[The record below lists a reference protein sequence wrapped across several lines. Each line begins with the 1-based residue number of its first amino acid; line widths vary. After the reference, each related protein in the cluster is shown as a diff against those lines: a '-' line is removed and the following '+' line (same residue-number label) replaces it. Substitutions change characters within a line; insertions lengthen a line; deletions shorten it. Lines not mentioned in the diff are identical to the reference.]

1 MNRLQT
7 LYSSTIGK
15 KFIAAITG
23 LILFGFLAGHVAGN
37 LKVFTG
43 ASSNGVYHIDEY
55 GQFLREM
62 GAPILP
68 AGLGLL
74 GARLVLLAALII
86 HVIVVTQL
94 ALQSAEARPVG
105 YRKSKTAAAS
115 LAAKWM
121 MFSGITILGFV
132 IFHILH
138 FTTGTIR
145 LGEFE
150 HGTVY
155 SNLASSFAKWPV
167 AIGYMLVMIML
178 GFHLFHGIWS
188 LFQTL
193 GLDNPDRN
201 KALRGFAILAT
212 ILIIGGF
219 IAVPLAFVA
228 GAMPVP
234 EAYPHELLS
243 GEH

>member
-1 MNRLQT
+1 MNRLTT

-15 KFIAAITG
+15 KFIAAVTG

-55 GQFLREM
+55 GQFLKEM

-68 AGLGLL
+68 AGFGLW
-74 GARLVLLAALII
+74 GARLVLLGAVVL
-86 HVIVVTQL
+86 HVIVVAQL

-105 YRKSKTAAAS
+105 YRVKKTAAAS

-121 MFSGITILGFV
+121 MVSGLTILGFV
-132 IFHILH
+132 VFHILH
-138 FTTGTIR
+138 FTTGTID
-145 LGEFE
+145 LGDFE
-150 HGTVY
+150 HGAVY
-155 SNLASSFAKWPV
+155 SNLSNSFAKWPV
-167 AIGYMLVMIML
+167 ALGYVAVMVML

-212 ILIIGGF
+212 VLIIGGF
-219 IAVPLAFVA
+219 IAVPLAFMS
-228 GAMPVP
+228 GAMPAP
-234 EAYPHELLS
+234 EAYPHELLT
-243 GEH
+243 GGH